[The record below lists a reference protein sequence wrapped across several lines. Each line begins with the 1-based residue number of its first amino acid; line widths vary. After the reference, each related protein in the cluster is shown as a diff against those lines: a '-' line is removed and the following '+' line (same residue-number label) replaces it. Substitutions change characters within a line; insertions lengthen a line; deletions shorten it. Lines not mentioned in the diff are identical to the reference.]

1 MTFEELRHAL
11 AARARD
17 DFPFETLSP
26 AHLPPAGLAHG
37 AVLVP
42 LLDLGGAP
50 AVLFTKRRFDLR
62 RHAGEVCFPGGRID
76 EADVDTLAA
85 ALRETAEEIGLPPGE
100 VDVLGRLDET
110 LVLRSAFRL
119 TPWVARVPHPFPYA
133 PHPGE
138 VERILFVPLGDLA
151 RPGAHRTEHHE
162 AYGRVHEVH
171 FFDVGGETIWGAT
184 ARILSRL
191 LQVWKA

>member
-11 AARARD
+11 AVRARE
-17 DFPFETLSP
+17 DFPFERLATDE
-26 AHLPPAGLAHG
+26 LPPGGLVRG

-42 LLDLGGAP
+42 LLDEDGAP
-50 AVLFTKRRFDLR
+50 AILFTKRRFDLR

-85 ALRETAEEIGLPPGE
+85 ALREAQEEIGLAPDAAE
-100 VDVLGRLDET
+100 VLGRLDET

-119 TPWVARVPHPFPYA
+119 TPWIARVPYPYPYV

-138 VERILFVPLGDLA
+138 VERILVVPASDLV
-151 RPGAHRTEHHE
+151 RPGVHRTERLP
-162 AYGRVHEVH
+162 AYGQQHEVH
-171 FFDVGGETIWGAT
+171 YFDVGGETIWGAT

-191 LQVWKA
+191 LEVWKP

>member
-1 MTFEELRHAL
+1 MTFDELRHAL

-17 DFPFETLSP
+17 DFPFETLAP
-26 AHLPPAGLAHG
+26 GKLPEGGLVHG

-42 LLDLGGAP
+42 LLDLDGAP

-76 EADVDTLAA
+76 ETDVDTLAG
-85 ALRETAEEIGLPPGE
+85 ALREAEEEIGLPPDA

-119 TPWVARVPHPFPYA
+119 TPWVARVPYPFPYA

-138 VERILFVPLGDLA
+138 VERILYVPLAELA
-151 RPGAHRTEHHE
+151 RPGVHRTEHHE
-162 AYGRVHEVH
+162 AYGHVHEVH
-171 FFDVGGETIWGAT
+171 FFQVGGETIWGAT

-191 LQVWKA
+191 LQVWRP